1 MIGGHERNSYH
12 RPGRRKPGSSVSTNV
27 LIEISGHGFG
37 HLMQIMP
44 VAAALQKRFTDFEI
58 SVRSSLAPERLR
70 REVANIGRFR
80 VHHDA
85 APDFHPRM
93 QNSYSVDVG
102 ATIEACRGAFEG
114 LETLV
119 AAERRFLDRGR
130 FDLVLS
136 DISPLPLAAAQRSGV
151 PNVAL
156 CSLDWAATLA
166 FIPELAAPLHDV
178 IDRLRGIYDRCDLFL
193 RPAPHIGCA
202 GASNCRSI
210 GHIARIGTNRR
221 AEIGAAFGIDPGARL
236 VMVSSGG
243 MDGFPFAID
252 IPKRAGLF
260 WILPD
265 GLGAPDTDRLPVS
278 ALARWTY
285 IDVIA
290 SLDVL
295 VAKPGYG
302 LIVEAVAN
310 GVPVAS
316 LERAHWVDVASLE
329 AWGAKHGALHRVNAS
344 AIRSGEW
351 IADVERLARGPRPR
365 PFAPSGAEEA
375 VDNIASLLRRI

>member
-1 MIGGHERNSYH
+1 M
-12 RPGRRKPGSSVSTNV
+12 STNV

-44 VAAALQKRFTDFEI
+44 VAAALQKRLPDFEI

-70 REVANIGRFR
+70 HEVAKFGRFQ
-80 VHHDA
+80 VHCDA

-93 QNSYSVDVG
+93 RNSYSVDTG
-102 ATIEACRGAFEG
+102 ATIEACRGAFDAF
-114 LETLV
+114 ETLV
-119 AAERRFLDRGR
+119 AAEQHFLDRGG
-130 FDLVLS
+130 FDLVVS

-166 FIPELAAPLHDV
+166 FIPDLAAPLQDV
-178 IDRLRGIYDRCDLFL
+178 IERLRGIYNECDLFL

-202 GASNCRSI
+202 GASNCRPL
-210 GHIARIGTNRR
+210 GHIARIGANRR
-221 AEIGAAFGIDPGARL
+221 GEIGAAFGIDPDARL

-260 WILPD
+260 WVLPD
-265 GLGAPDTDRLPVS
+265 GLGAPAADRQPVS
-278 ALARWTY
+278 ALARWAY
-285 IDVIA
+285 IDILA

-316 LERAHWVDVASLE
+316 LERNGWVDVASLE
-329 AWGAKHGALHRVNAS
+329 AWGGEHGALCRIGMAD
-344 AIRSGEW
+344 IRTGAW
-351 IADVERLARGPRPR
+351 AADVERLAWGVRPK
-365 PFAPSGAEEA
+365 PYPPTGAEEA
-375 VDNIASLLRRI
+375 VERIASLLQPA